1 MFDWTSVMKP
11 FTGFAALGSIVVRWF
26 MVFALVSVQTLPAHA
41 QAVPAPQ
48 DAGQVRE
55 QATTTITEASEDD
68 DESKAFGSWIFGG
81 EFANQSFIGFNPSY
95 EISVGDKISLQMWG
109 GFDFTGDLTV
119 DAQGNVFIPK
129 VGPVSVQSVKNED
142 LNVVISEAVKTI
154 FRKNVGVYAS
164 LGGAEPVKVFVTG
177 FVAQPGLF
185 AGHSSDSI
193 LFFLDQAGGID
204 PARGS
209 FLDVKVLRGGREIQ
223 AVNLYDFILSG
234 SIPSFQIADGDTIVV
249 RPVLS
254 RAAVL
259 GDVQNSYVFE
269 FDGPKT
275 TVGKLLNY
283 ARPLPEA
290 THVRLSRNAMVKTE
304 VEYIAI
310 DAAQAVTVFP
320 GDVLEIVSDKLQGT
334 ISVRVEG
341 EHTSQQEFILPYGA
355 TMGQLLSQIDFGV
368 NAQRDAVQLMRTSV
382 RERQK
387 ETLQAQ
393 LRALEASVL
402 TARSKTAAEADLRQ
416 REAELILQW
425 VERARQVE
433 PKGQVS
439 LGTASSV
446 DDILLEQGDIIRIPR
461 TSNLVMV
468 HGDVLFPSAMAYQVG
483 NTIEDYIDQA
493 GGFTQSRSASNVLV
507 LHRDGSFD
515 KISKRQLDS
524 RKVALNPGD
533 EIFVLP
539 RVQTKSFQ
547 LAQDI
552 ITIFY
557 QLALSAGVVLR
568 L

>member
-1 MFDWTSVMKP
+1 MSKVFRM
-11 FTGFAALGSIVVRWF
+11 VVRAVKNACETLIKSA
-26 MVFALVSVQTLPAHA
+26 MIVSLAGVMSVPSHSQVTPIA
-41 QAVPAPQ
+41 Q
-48 DAGQVRE
+48 DGQPVNAE
-55 QATTTITEASEDD
+55 QNLTIPGRR
-68 DESKAFGSWIFGG
+68 AFGASIFGG

-109 GFDFTGDLTV
+109 GFEFTGDVSV
-119 DAQGNVFIPK
+119 DAQGNIFIPK
-129 VGPVSVQSVKNED
+129 VGPVAVQNVKNED
-142 LNVVISEAVKTI
+142 LNAVVAEAVKTV

-177 FVAQPGLF
+177 FVNQAGLF
-185 AGHSSDSI
+185 AGHSSDSV
-193 LFFLDQAGGID
+193 LFFLDAAGGID
-204 PARGS
+204 PQRGS
-209 FLDVKVLRGGREIQ
+209 FLDVKVLRGGREYQ
-223 AVNLYDFILSG
+223 SVNLYDFILTG
-234 SIPSFQIADGDTIVV
+234 ALPSFQIADGDTIVV

-259 GDVQNSYVFE
+259 GDVQNQNAFE
-269 FDGPKT
+269 FAAAET
-275 TVGKLLNY
+275 TVAKLLDL
-283 ARPLPEA
+283 ARPKPQA
-290 THVRLSRNAMVKTE
+290 THVRISRNNRTKTE
-304 VEYIAI
+304 VEYIEI
-310 DAAQAVTVFP
+310 GAARAETIYP
-320 GDVLEIVSDKLQGT
+320 GDVLEVVSDKIQGT

-341 EHTSQQEFILPYGA
+341 EHNSAQEFIVPYGA
-355 TMGQLLSQIDFGV
+355 TLGQLLSQVSFGA

-382 RERQK
+382 KERQK
-387 ETLQAQ
+387 ETLDAQ

-402 TARSKTAAEADLRQ
+402 TARSKTSAEAELRQ

-425 VERARQVE
+425 VDRARKVE

-439 LGTASSV
+439 LGSASSV

-468 HGDVLFPSAMAYQVG
+468 HGDVLFPSAMAYQDG
-483 NTIEDYIDQA
+483 STIEEYINQA
-493 GGFTQSRSASNVLV
+493 GGFTQSRSASNVLI

-515 KISKRQLDS
+515 KVSKKQLGG
-524 RKVALNPGD
+524 RRAVALYPGD

>member
-1 MFDWTSVMKP
+1 MFDWKSITEPSAR
-11 FTGFAALGSIVVRWF
+11 FGSFVVRWF
-26 MVFALVSVQTLPAHA
+26 MVFALVSTQTLPAYA
-41 QAVPAPQ
+41 QAVSVAQ
-48 DAGQVRE
+48 DAEPLRE
-55 QATTTITEASEDD
+55 QATTTITEAAQEDD
-68 DESKAFGSWIFGG
+68 ENTAFGSWIFGG

-95 EISVGDKISLQMWG
+95 EISVGDRISMQMWG

-142 LNVVISEAVKTI
+142 LNIVISEAVKTI

-223 AVNLYDFILSG
+223 SVNIYNFILSG

-275 TVGKLLNY
+275 TVDALLNY

-290 THVRLSRNAMVKTE
+290 THVRLSRNTMAKTE

-310 DAAQAVTVFP
+310 DESRAVTVFP

-355 TMGQLLSQIDFGV
+355 TMGQLLDQISFGV
-368 NAQRDAVQLMRTSV
+368 NAQRDAVQLMRHSV

-416 REAELILQW
+416 REAQLILQW

-439 LGTASSV
+439 LGSASSV

-483 NTIEDYIDQA
+483 NTIEDYIDRA
-493 GGFTQSRSASNVLV
+493 GGFTQSRSASNVLI

-524 RKVALNPGD
+524 RRVALNPGD